1 MPYPYR
7 YAPGAEVL
15 GQAASAI
22 FNHMLGDEVMD
33 SLRKHGVD
41 QLKPD
46 EWYPVDK
53 FIEVFADWFKN
64 PENTSNQ
71 LVSVGMA
78 IIHNA
83 VLPPEMESAPLIDK
97 LILLGKLHDINHR
110 GSGDPGRYV
119 IEQLGE
125 KHLKYTT
132 NTPYPD
138 DMIYGYIYGVAKRF
152 LPRGTH
158 FTVSYD
164 PDVPRQHEGGTHT
177 VFHLRWD

>member
-1 MPYPYR
+1 MSYPYR

-53 FIEVFADWFKN
+53 FIEVFADWFRN

-78 IIHNA
+78 IIDNA
-83 VLPPEMESAPLIDK
+83 MLPPEMESAPLVQK
-97 LILLGKLHDINHR
+97 LMLLGALHDINHR
-110 GSGDPGRYV
+110 GTGDPGRYI
-119 IEQLGE
+119 IEQVGE

-152 LPRGTH
+152 LPRGTR

-164 PDVPRQHEGGTHT
+164 PDIPRQHEGGTHT
-177 VFHLRWD
+177 VFHLKWD